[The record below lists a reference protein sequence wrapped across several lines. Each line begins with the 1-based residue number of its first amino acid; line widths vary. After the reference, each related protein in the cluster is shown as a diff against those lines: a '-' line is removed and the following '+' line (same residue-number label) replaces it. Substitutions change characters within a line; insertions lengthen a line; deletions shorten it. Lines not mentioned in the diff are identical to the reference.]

1 MTQSKS
7 PAKKIR
13 SYKRLIRFLASK
25 SKSTESLAICPQ
37 TEVSIAPSFLSNSL
51 SYSTIL
57 QINIPPKKNFLQYSK
72 PVLAEFPPTMFKQ
85 HEYVEP
91 NLPDVRSQLESMQ
104 NLVIQIQLDFK
115 EQIKLKDEEVDLYRT
130 ALLALG
136 MPRRLPPPSHL
147 SI

>member
-1 MTQSKS
+1 MTQNKS

-13 SYKRLIRFLASK
+13 SYKR
-25 SKSTESLAICPQ
+25 LAICPQ
-37 TEVSIAPSFLSNSL
+37 TEVSIAPSLLSNSL

-57 QINIPPKKNFLQYSK
+57 QNNIPPKKNFLQYSK
-72 PVLAEFPPTMFKQ
+72 PVLAKFPPTMFKQ
-85 HEYVEP
+85 HEYVKP

-130 ALLALG
+130 ALSALG
-136 MPRRLPPPSHL
+136 MTMPK
-147 SI
+147 